1 MTDLT
6 PRPPLQLE
14 RGRHDLT
21 PRPPLQLERG
31 RHGPFDRDP
40 SLSLGMTGRR
50 AARANETGRNA

>member
-1 MTDLT
+1 MT
-6 PRPPLQLE
+6 
-14 RGRHDLT
+14 DLT

-40 SLSLGMTGRR
+40 SVSLGMTGRR